1 MIGEIYHDRK
11 EAGRKLTKA
20 LQKFKNNKEV
30 VIMALPRGGVITAKV
45 VAEELNLPLGLLIV
59 RKIGHPYNPEF
70 AIAVVSEHGEIIR
83 DEEEMKSVDQKWF
96 ESEVRAQLD
105 EAKRRRETYWGKKK
119 PIDLKDKIVIIVDD
133 GIATGLTMLSAIK
146 EAKIQKPKKI
156 VVAVPVC
163 PRDTA
168 EKIKGE
174 VGELISVLIPEF
186 FAGAVGD
193 YYETFPQI
201 TDKEVIHEII

>member
-1 MIGEIYHDRK
+1 MAKLLGKYKNDK
-11 EAGRKLTKA
+11 EAM
-20 LQKFKNNKEV
+20 
-30 VIMALPRGGVITAKV
+30 IMALPRGGVITAKII
-45 VAEELNLPLGLLIV
+45 AEELNLPLGLLIV

-83 DEEEMKSVDQKWF
+83 DEEEMKNVDQKWF
-96 ESEVRAQLD
+96 ENEVRAQLD

-119 PIDLKDKIVIIVDD
+119 PIDLKNKIIIIVDD

-168 EKIKGE
+168 EKIKSE
-174 VGELISVLIPEF
+174 VNGLISVLIPEF
-186 FAGAVGD
+186 FSGAVGD

-201 TDKEVIHEII
+201 TDEEVIHEII